1 MSLEF
6 EIPLVSFIFV
16 LIINIVY
23 FSKKKLDLVENKAYQ
38 FILICSFIEILIDL
52 IIHVICSF
60 NTFSVIESSYYN
72 LFNILNKGLSMLFI
86 IIFSCLFYY
95 IIVITYKSRKNA
107 KKVFIPLLILNIIS
121 FIILQFTN
129 INLVEVGSVTNVTG
143 TTIMFG
149 YLIVAILIF
158 ASLVITLINI
168 RRIDRRYISIFSIL
182 LIMIV
187 LYALTLVCPGIIIY
201 DLVLVLLCYIMFFTI
216 ENPDVKMIYELN
228 KNKKLLESMSE
239 EKSNFLFSMSQ
250 ETKRPIDNII
260 EVKTMLENENDL
272 EKVDNGLKIIENN
285 ARSLKNI
292 INNVLDISNLASS
305 KLTVTSETYNF
316 YTLINTILKSVGTKL
331 NDKITLRTN
340 VSKNIPTELYGDSV
354 KLKQV
359 LTSVLANALKYTKEG
374 YIDVDV
380 NEIVKYDV
388 CRLVVT
394 IEDSG
399 CGMTVEKVN
408 ELLKSNSDLEDT
420 DLLKLDNL
428 DVDLKLAF
436 KIIKKLGGY
445 INVKSEENVGSTFT
459 IVIDQKIKLDKN
471 TYYSEYIFNKKKVIA
486 VSDKRQTLK
495 VLNNLSNKHDIEFLN
510 TMFSNDL
517 VQRVKDG
524 ESFDLIIL
532 EDEMTPDSALTVLG
546 RLQEAKKG
554 FKVPTIVMLNKDKES
569 IKEHYVE
576 DGFDNYIRKES
587 LEEDFDKVIKKYI

>member
-1 MSLEF
+1 MNNLYFPICAVLINVLILTVFYSKRRIKSDETKAYSNLIIVGFLESVVAST
-6 EIPLVSFIFV
+6 LVVLMNLYGKPSFIYNLHRIDYILMLFWVWALFNYV
-16 LIINIVY
+16 LIV
-23 FSKKKLDLVENKAYQ
+23 
-38 FILICSFIEILIDL
+38 
-52 IIHVICSF
+52 
-60 NTFSVIESSYYN
+60 SVNNHRKIRGM
-72 LFNILNKGLSMLFI
+72 IQKITI
-86 IIFSCLFYY
+86 IINLIVSISFFFLEVNVINENGIIDTNGQAMNVLFTMLAVY
-95 IIVITYKSRKNA
+95 IVLIVILVIKSLIKNIKSSSN
-107 KKVFIPLLILNIIS
+107 KKFIPLFILGIMGII
-121 FIILQFTN
+121 
-129 INLVEVGSVTNVTG
+129 
-143 TTIMFG
+143 
-149 YLIVAILIF
+149 
-158 ASLVITLINI
+158 SLVI
-168 RRIDRRYISIFSIL
+168 RSIAPEVL
-182 LIMIV
+182 LISLV
-187 LYALTLVCPGIIIY
+187 AAYA
-201 DLVLVLLCYIMFFTI
+201 DLIMFFTI

-260 EVKTMLENENDL
+260 EVKTMLEGEKDL
-272 EKVDNGLKIIENN
+272 SVVDNGLKVIENN

-292 INNVLDISNLASS
+292 INNVLDISNLSSS
-305 KLTVTSETYNF
+305 KLTVSSETYNF
-316 YTLINTILKSVGTKL
+316 YTVINTVLKSVSTKIS
-331 NDKITLRTN
+331 DKISLRTN
-340 VSKNIPTELYGDSV
+340 ISKNIPTELYGDSV

-359 LTSVLANALKYTKEG
+359 LTSILANAIKYTKEG

-445 INVKSEENVGSTFT
+445 INIKSEENVGSTFT
-459 IVIDQKIKLDKN
+459 IVIDQKIKLNKN
-471 TYYSEYIFNKKKVIA
+471 SYYSEYIFNKKKVIA

-495 VLNNLSNKHDIEFLN
+495 DLNGLSSKYDIEFLT
-510 TMFSNDL
+510 TMYSNDL

-524 ESFDLIIL
+524 EKFDLIIL
-532 EDEMTPDSALTVLG
+532 EDEMMPDSALSVLG
-546 RLQEAKKG
+546 KMQEVRKG
-554 FKVPTIVMLNKDKES
+554 FNTPTIVMLRKNKES

-576 DGFDNYIRKES
+576 DGFDNYIRKEN
-587 LEEDFDKVIKKYI
+587 LEEDYDKIIKKYI